1 MTAFF
6 QNKRLVS
13 ILFLLFLAVFLSGCA
28 SGGLLDRLTGG
39 GEEGELG
46 GAPVFSD
53 TGGVPYTTQLH
64 GMEKE
69 GLREILR
76 GSSQLIALEERLP
89 RSLGALRRRADEDA
103 ERLKTALKSEGYYD
117 GAVDIT
123 VTGKSEPAMVDIVV
137 EPGSV
142 YTLAD
147 FDIDY
152 GGQVPD
158 ERPALSDLGIRLEK
172 PARAPE
178 ILGAEASL
186 LRFLERH
193 GHPLANIEDRSAI
206 INREEKTMR
215 VRLRVA
221 AGAEAAFGETGI
233 EGAPDVKEDYKR
245 ALVTWE
251 EGAVYDEE
259 AVEATRRSFASTG
272 LFSSIGIE
280 KGDAV
285 GADGKLPMNVK
296 LSEAPPRSIGFG
308 AKYSTSEGAGAD
320 ASWEHRNLF
329 GRNEKLRASLT
340 VSELEQSLG
349 FLFKK
354 PRFLEPGQELTAEAT
369 LKNRNTEAFDE
380 QGLTADIGIER
391 PWRENWRL
399 SAGVIGEYTYLKD
412 EFSGTTF
419 QLFGLPLTASRDTSD
434 NALNPTEGT
443 RLTFNVT
450 PYAGTGSGALAF
462 TKLSATGSAYHALDE
477 EKRYV
482 LAGQVRAGA
491 ILGEET
497 DQIPA
502 NKRFY
507 SGGGGS
513 VRGFEYQSA
522 GPLDAQNDPL
532 GGRSLFEVKSELRI
546 KATESIGVV
555 PFVDGGSAFDSAYP
569 DFQEKLR
576 WAAGL
581 GLRYFTD
588 FGPIRLDVAVPLNK
602 RDFDDDFQFYISI
615 GQAF

>member
-1 MTAFF
+1 MTAFLKT
-6 QNKRLVS
+6 KRLIS
-13 ILFLLFLAVFLSGCA
+13 ILSLLFLAVFLSGCA

-53 TGGVPYTTQLH
+53 AGGVSYTAQLH
-64 GMEKE
+64 GVEKDA
-69 GLREILR
+69 LREILR
-76 GSSQLIALEERLP
+76 GSSQLIALEDRLP
-89 RSLGALRRRADEDA
+89 RSLGALRRRADEDV

-123 VTGKSEPAMVDIVV
+123 VTGKSEPATVDIVV
-137 EPGSV
+137 EPGPA
-142 YTLAD
+142 YTLAA
-147 FDIDY
+147 FDIEY
-152 GGQVPD
+152 VEEQPA
-158 ERPALSDLGIRLEK
+158 EPPALSDIGVNLER

-193 GHPLANIEDRSAI
+193 GHPLAKVEGRSAI

-215 VRLRVA
+215 VRLKVD
-221 AGAEAAFGETGI
+221 AGAKAAFGETGI

-259 AVEATRRSFASTG
+259 AVEATRRAFAATG

-280 KGDAV
+280 KGDQV
-285 GADGKLPMNVK
+285 GADGKLPMNVQ
-296 LSEAPPRSIGFG
+296 LSEAPPRSVGFG

-329 GRNEKLRASLT
+329 GRNERLRASLT

-354 PRFLEPGQELTAEAT
+354 PRFLDPGQELTAEAT

-380 QGLTADIGIER
+380 QGLTAGIGIER

-399 SAGVIGEYTYLKD
+399 SAGIVGEYTYLKD

-434 NALNPTEGT
+434 NALNPTQGT

-477 EKRYV
+477 ERRYV

-555 PFVDGGSAFDSAYP
+555 PFVDGGSAFDAAYP
-569 DFQEKLR
+569 DFQEDLR